1 MTVDRFV
8 SPNEKNAKK
17 NPGLWK
23 RTFFG
28 VGWRRGEALFQS
40 AGYVVSTRSH
50 KSNRQHGNNMTSSQ
64 DNFYALQLL
73 GFQGQRV
80 TKSTATKS
88 KLNTL
93 RHFSED
99 LRTVQDEGHQH
110 E

>member
-1 MTVDRFV
+1 MARVCIVDRFV

-40 AGYVVSTRSH
+40 AGYVVSTRS
-50 KSNRQHGNNMTSSQ
+50 QMTSSQ

-99 LRTVQDEGHQH
+99 LRTVQDEGNQH